1 MKEAYAGD
9 HPGISLSRLGETL
22 VIDPCKPTTLPGPV
36 QGSRIRLAA

>member
-9 HPGISLSRLGETL
+9 HPGISLSRFGETMVSDL
-22 VIDPCKPTTLPGPV
+22 RKPTTLPGTV